1 MFGKHLGRHDVANRP
16 VVYVWQEAFC
26 KADAFFVVLNLRD
39 KKSVKHILIVVFVR
53 QLLKEILA
61 FRLLCKFFCELAQ
74 HRHTD
79 AYETVFWH
87 TRCQLGLKS
96 SVLLILQGG

>member
-1 MFGKHLGRHDVANRP
+1 MFGKHFGRHDVANCP
-16 VVYVWQEAFC
+16 VVYVWQEFFC

-39 KKSVKHILIVVFVR
+39 EKTMKHILIVVFVR

-61 FRLLCKFFCELAQ
+61 FCFFGKFFCELAQ